1 MQNKQVNKEKIKKKK
16 KTFEISKDAEKAMKI
31 QAAMEEKTL
40 NKWVDDTFR
49 KNIFDEVWQLVKK

>member
-1 MQNKQVNKEKIKKKK
+1 MQNKQVNKKKIKKQK
-16 KTFEISKDAEKAMKI
+16 KTFEISKDVEKAMKI
-31 QAAMEEKTL
+31 QTAMEEKTL